1 MWRKANLRRWM
12 AAFRRNPRMSGAGFA
27 VGLLYGAAT
36 RILNRLSGHGTAAS
50 AGLPAWQSLSPLV
63 IAVLGIA
70 LFIWLSGTLRLPR
83 KPGIIFVV
91 CIFPGAMVELL
102 LSVLISTIART
113 IA

>member
-12 AAFRRNPRMSGAGFA
+12 AAFRRNPRVSAAGFA

-36 RILNRLSGHGTAAS
+36 RLLSRMGSHGAAAS
-50 AGLPAWQSLSPLV
+50 AGFPTWQSLSPL
-63 IAVLGIA
+63 AVAVVGIA

-83 KPGIIFVV
+83 KPGMIFIV

-102 LSVLISTIART
+102 LSALIGTIART